1 METFAHEEGALVGVL
16 CPVVVVK
23 LAQHVGQLIQVVRSQ
38 PGVIV
43 HRVVRRRVNGA
54 LPHTLT
60 HEEKSYLEKIL
71 KI

>member
-1 METFAHEEGALVGVL
+1 MGVL

-23 LAQHVGQLIQVVRSQ
+23 LAQQLVGQLMQVVRSQ

-43 HRVVRRRVNGA
+43 HRVVQRRVNGA

-60 HEEKSYLEKIL
+60 REEKSYLEKIL

>member
-1 METFAHEEGALVGVL
+1 MGVL

-23 LAQHVGQLIQVVRSQ
+23 LAQQLVAQLIQVVWSQ

-60 HEEKSYLEKIL
+60 HKEKSYLEKIL
-71 KI
+71 KS